1 MFSPAFSS
9 EQCDYETS
17 KPKQRDDGHGKI
29 SWREFYDVFIPSE
42 KVVSDLEC
50 PDTNII
56 LNEISLF

>member
-1 MFSPAFSS
+1 MITKLRNQNKEMTDTVRFHGVSFMTFSFLV
-9 EQCDYETS
+9 
-17 KPKQRDDGHGKI
+17 K
-29 SWREFYDVFIPSE
+29 